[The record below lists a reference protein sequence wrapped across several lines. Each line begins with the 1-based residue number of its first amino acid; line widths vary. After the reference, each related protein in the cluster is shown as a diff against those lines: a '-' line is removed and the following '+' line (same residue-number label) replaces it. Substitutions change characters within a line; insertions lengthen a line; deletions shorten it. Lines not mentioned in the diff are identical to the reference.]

1 MPISFRCSHC
11 GRAYTTTEQWVG
23 KTVKCKECGHPVQI
37 PAAPPA
43 PDVDPYG
50 LADLGTGEKA
60 PPAAATMLPP
70 RGGARAAPPA
80 PGPAVRKAGS
90 KKSKTKSGNQA
101 WIFGGAAGAIVLLAV
116 IGIGIWLAT
125 EGNQAGQPE
134 IDNPAAAAAQPGESV
149 LGHPAV
155 TSRDN
160 GTWTMPPLSQ
170 PAAGAE
176 IEPGVLFS
184 EVSIQPGSAA
194 GQPQPG
200 HRGKLWRYL
209 PKGQHPAGSL
219 PCILI
224 AGAGSNLITGM
235 DLGDGDRREHLPYA
249 RAGFAVVAYEVDG
262 RLPEGAQS
270 NPLLLAEA
278 SQAFANAEAG
288 LVNTRVAI
296 EFATTRIPAI
306 NPKRLYAVGHSSAA
320 TLALLVAENEPRI
333 AGCVAFAPAVDVAQV
348 VPKPI
353 QGALPRIV
361 IGADQLFSR
370 FNPRQNESKIACP
383 LFLFYADDD
392 DRFATQVRELGERL
406 KAAGNPATVSHVASG
421 GHYDSMIQVGV
432 PRAIEWLK
440 SLGER
445 RS

>member
-1 MPISFRCSHC
+1 MSFRCSHC
-11 GRAYTTTEQWVG
+11 GRAYTTTERWAG
-23 KTVKCKECGHPVQI
+23 KTVKCKGCGQPVQI
-37 PAAPPA
+37 PAARPA

-70 RGGARAAPPA
+70 RGGARAEPPA
-80 PGPAVRKAGS
+80 PSPAVRKARS
-90 KKSKTKSGNQA
+90 KKSKTKTGNQA
-101 WIFGGAAGAIVLLAV
+101 WIFGGAAGAIALLAI
-116 IGIGIWLAT
+116 IGIGIWLGT
-125 EGNQAGQPE
+125 EGNQPGQPE
-134 IDNPAAAAAQPGESV
+134 TGSPAAATAQPGEPE
-149 LGHPAV
+149 LEQPALA
-155 TSRDN
+155 SQDKA
-160 GTWTMPPLSQ
+160 TWTMPPLPQ
-170 PAAGAE
+170 PAAGVE

-184 EVSIQPGSAA
+184 EVLIQPGSAA

-200 HRGKLWRYL
+200 HRGKLWLYL
-209 PKGQHPAGSL
+209 PKGQQPAGSL

-224 AGAGSNLITGM
+224 AGAGSTLITGM
-235 DLGDGDRREHLPYA
+235 DLGEGDRREHLPYA
-249 RAGFAVVAYEVDG
+249 RAGFAVLAYELDG
-262 RLPEGAQS
+262 RLPDGAHS
-270 NPLLLAEA
+270 KPLVLAQA

-306 NPKRLYAVGHSSAA
+306 DPKRLYAVGHSSAA

-333 AGCVAFAPAVDVAQV
+333 AACVAFAPAVDVAQV
-348 VPKPI
+348 VDQRI
-353 QGALPRIV
+353 QASLPQIV
-361 IGADQLFSR
+361 SGADQFFSR

-392 DRFATQVRELGERL
+392 DRFASQVRELGERL
-406 KAAGNPATVSHVASG
+406 KAAGKPATVSHVASG

-445 RS
+445 RP